1 MPHPPD
7 KLGEP
12 LADLP
17 NPELNPLL
25 NPVLGRHL
33 GQWAHVYFTTPPEKR
48 EEALFELV
56 DDLKS
61 QEESTGAPDL
71 KPAPTPQGTDGMYAI
86 VCPRCERSNLRS
98 QKYCGMCG
106 ALMPVRAQAAAASA
120 NQSSA
125 NPMFD
130 QVTSTADDRTE
141 DPFRPGADEVLD
153 IHRQEVSAGL
163 RSPFA
168 STSLLFQPEP
178 EAVENDP
185 VKARDESKNGDTR
198 RPVDIDWLRERK
210 FANQVDDG
218 GSRWVTYLMGTAI
231 LLCIGMLTFLLA
243 IRPELRG
250 KSVEKQKP
258 PVNWNIT
265 QNAPT
270 QVPSVEP
277 DPASISTEPNDRG
290 TKARATNPSAPL
302 GVSVTAPKSA
312 TAAARKHLASE
323 PTPTPNLQ
331 ATPEG
336 GAAELAVARDYLSGK
351 NGPPDGQGAAQMLWK
366 AIAKKN
372 GTALL
377 VLSDLYAS
385 GNGVAKS
392 CDQARLLLDAALQKN
407 VPTADYKLK
416 ILQQTCR

>member
-141 DPFRPGADEVLD
+141 DTEINAPQRPLSHPLCLPILNHFFGLF
-153 IHRQEVSAGL
+153 SL
-163 RSPFA
+163 RSSGA
-168 STSLLFQPEP
+168 
-178 EAVENDP
+178 
-185 VKARDESKNGDTR
+185 R
-198 RPVDIDWLRERK
+198 RP
-210 FANQVDDG
+210 
-218 GSRWVTYLMGTAI
+218 
-231 LLCIGMLTFLLA
+231 
-243 IRPELRG
+243 
-250 KSVEKQKP
+250 
-258 PVNWNIT
+258 
-265 QNAPT
+265 
-270 QVPSVEP
+270 
-277 DPASISTEPNDRG
+277 
-290 TKARATNPSAPL
+290 
-302 GVSVTAPKSA
+302 
-312 TAAARKHLASE
+312 
-323 PTPTPNLQ
+323 
-331 ATPEG
+331 
-336 GAAELAVARDYLSGK
+336 
-351 NGPPDGQGAAQMLWK
+351 
-366 AIAKKN
+366 
-372 GTALL
+372 
-377 VLSDLYAS
+377 
-385 GNGVAKS
+385 
-392 CDQARLLLDAALQKN
+392 
-407 VPTADYKLK
+407 
-416 ILQQTCR
+416 